1 MQYKVLRFNKLLH
14 FLVGNSEFSEYS
26 EYSESA
32 SFFSLL
38 TLGFGTVFS
47 FVGDFA

>member
-14 FLVGNSEFSEYS
+14 FLVGNSEYS

-38 TLGFGTVFS
+38 SLGFAAVFS

>member
-1 MQYKVLRFNKLLH
+1 MQCKVLRFNKLLH

-26 EYSESA
+26 ESA
-32 SFFSLL
+32 SFFTLL
-38 TLGFGTVFS
+38 LAGFGEVFS